1 VYRWE
6 LDGPAQQEFAD
17 LPPAARASLAAFMD
31 AVVIVDPVQ
40 YQRRRDER
48 DDVSMPLRSLH
59 FGPDGAGLVT
69 FLVYPPDDLV
79 LVVKIQWLGG
89 QNRSVLLGRP
99 YAVRRGHALIGRAA
113 AVTWVR
119 APPAPPAVFSVRSAI
134 AVDRCRW

>member
-17 LPPAARASLAAFMD
+17 LPPAARVSLAAFMD

-59 FGPDGAGLVT
+59 FGPDGGGLVTFLVT

-79 LVVKIQWLGG
+79 LVVRIQWLG
-89 QNRSVLLGRP
+89 
-99 YAVRRGHALIGRAA
+99 A
-113 AVTWVR
+113 
-119 APPAPPAVFSVRSAI
+119 
-134 AVDRCRW
+134 

>member
-1 VYRWE
+1 MRVRRLRNCGRAGRISGPSSASDACTGG

-17 LPPAARASLAAFMD
+17 LRLAARASLAAFMD

-59 FGPDGAGLVT
+59 FGPDGGGLVT

-89 QNRSVLLGRP
+89 
-99 YAVRRGHALIGRAA
+99 
-113 AVTWVR
+113 
-119 APPAPPAVFSVRSAI
+119 
-134 AVDRCRW
+134 

>member
-17 LPPAARASLAAFMD
+17 LPAAAREFLAAFMD
-31 AVVIVDPVQ
+31 AVVFVDPVR
-40 YQRRRDER
+40 YQRRSDER

-59 FGPDGAGLVT
+59 FGPDGGGLVT

-89 QNRSVLLGRP
+89 
-99 YAVRRGHALIGRAA
+99 
-113 AVTWVR
+113 
-119 APPAPPAVFSVRSAI
+119 
-134 AVDRCRW
+134 

>member
-1 VYRWE
+1 MYRWE

-17 LPPAARASLAAFMD
+17 LHPAARASLAAFMD

-59 FGPDGAGLVT
+59 FGPDGGGLVT

-89 QNRSVLLGRP
+89 
-99 YAVRRGHALIGRAA
+99 
-113 AVTWVR
+113 
-119 APPAPPAVFSVRSAI
+119 
-134 AVDRCRW
+134 